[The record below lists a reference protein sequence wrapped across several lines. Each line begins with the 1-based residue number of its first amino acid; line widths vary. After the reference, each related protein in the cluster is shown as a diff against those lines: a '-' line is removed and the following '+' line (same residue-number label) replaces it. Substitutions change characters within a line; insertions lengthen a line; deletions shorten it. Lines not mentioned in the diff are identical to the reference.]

1 MKKLEGTKNDNNRH
15 KNLKV
20 SAILKLTPQSFKV
33 VCDLSSPIDTIMKIT
48 EYYSYTLSSQDC
60 AEQDTILLFVKN
72 LNICN

>member
-20 SAILKLTPQSFKV
+20 SEILKLNPQSFKV

-48 EYYSYTLSSQDC
+48 EHYSYTLSLQDC
-60 AEQDTILLFVKN
+60 AE
-72 LNICN
+72 